1 MNNFPPSSAAPV
13 QTADPSP
20 GGAGGGG
27 SQLLIDWDRPRAAAR
42 DPQTSHAAAERIKAS
57 GVLGQQ
63 AALVLSL
70 VRRYPGHT
78 SAELA
83 ARHADAVGGH
93 WAVYRPM
100 VARRLPELLG
110 VRQGATRQCNVC
122 ESPSVT
128 WWPL

>member
-1 MNNFPPSSAAPV
+1 MN
-13 QTADPSP
+13 QM
-20 GGAGGGG
+20 
-27 SQLLIDWDRPRAAAR
+27 LIDWDRPRASAR
-42 DPQTSHAAAERIKAS
+42 DPQTSHAAAERIKRS
-57 GVLGQQ
+57 GALGRQ

-70 VRRYPGHT
+70 VQRYPGHT

-93 WAVYRPM
+93 WAVLRPM
-100 VARRLPELLG
+100 FARRLPELLG
-110 VRQGATRQCNVC
+110 VRQGASRQCTVC

>member
-1 MNNFPPSSAAPV
+1 MDQMA
-13 QTADPSP
+13 
-20 GGAGGGG
+20 
-27 SQLLIDWDRPRAAAR
+27 IDWDRPRAATT
-42 DPQTSHAAAERIKAS
+42 DPGTSHAAAERLKRS
-57 GVLGQQ
+57 GALGRQ
-63 AALVLSL
+63 AALVLEL

-93 WAVYRPM
+93 WAVHRPM
-100 VARRLPELLG
+100 FARRLPELLG
-110 VRQGATRQCNVC
+110 VRQGSSRQCGVC